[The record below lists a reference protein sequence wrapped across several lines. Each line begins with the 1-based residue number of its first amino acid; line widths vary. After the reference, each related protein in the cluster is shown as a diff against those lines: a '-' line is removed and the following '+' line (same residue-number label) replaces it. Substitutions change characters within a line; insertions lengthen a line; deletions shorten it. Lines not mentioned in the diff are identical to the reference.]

1 MKKIPLHWSI
11 LLGMTF
17 GVLVG
22 VIFTTF
28 ESGPQMISHWVK
40 PFGTI
45 FINALKL
52 IAMPLILG
60 SLIKGVS
67 DLKDISRLSTMGGRT
82 IGIYI
87 MTTVVAVMIGLIM
100 VNTIK
105 PGKSISEKTRQELL
119 ETYQSDAEE
128 KQAVAQKQKDTGPL
142 QALVDLV
149 PDNIFKATTENGNM
163 LQVIFFA
170 LFFGI
175 GLILIPAEKSKPVKD
190 FFDAFNEVIL
200 KLIDLIMLV
209 APYGVFALLAAL
221 VVESPSLDLFSALG
235 MYALTLVIGLF
246 LMGLFYLLLVRI
258 IVKFK
263 PKKFIEG
270 IAPAQLLAFS
280 TSSSAATLPVTMDRV
295 EEYLGVDEEVV
306 SFVLPIGATINM
318 DGTSLYQAVAAVFIA
333 QAFGMDLSVG
343 TQLGIIITATLA
355 SIGAA
360 AVPGAGMVM
369 LVIVLGQAGIPEAGL
384 ALIFAIDRPLDMCRT
399 VVNITGDASVS
410 MMVAKSV
417 GKLSK
422 YPKKNGHRLN
432 QK

>member
-1 MKKIPLHWSI
+1 MKKTPLHWSI
-11 LLGMTF
+11 LLGMTL

-22 VIFTTF
+22 FIFTTF

-67 DLKDISRLSTMGGRT
+67 DLKDISRLSRMGGRT

-128 KQAVAQKQKDTGPL
+128 KQAVAQKQKDAGPL

-422 YPKKNGHRLN
+422 YPKKYGHRLN

>member
-1 MKKIPLHWSI
+1 MAL
-11 LLGMTF
+11 

-28 ESGPQMISHWVK
+28 ESGPQIISHWVK

-67 DLKDISRLSTMGGRT
+67 DLKDISRLSRMGGRT

-105 PGKSISEKTRQELL
+105 PGKSISKETRQELV
-119 ETYQSDAEE
+119 EAYQSDAEE
-128 KQAVAQKQKDTGPL
+128 KQAVAQKQKDAGPL

-175 GLILIPAEKSKPVKD
+175 WLILIPAEKSKPVKD

-258 IVKFK
+258 FVKFK

-280 TSSSAATLPVTMDRV
+280 TSSSAATLPVTMERV
-295 EEYLGVDEEVV
+295 EEHLGVDEEVA

-343 TQLGIIITATLA
+343 TQLGIIMTATLA

-369 LVIVLGQAGIPEAGL
+369 LVIVMGQAGIPEAGL

-410 MMVAKSV
+410 MMVANSV
-417 GKLSK
+417 GKLSN
-422 YPKKNGHRLN
+422 YPKK
-432 QK
+432 KCS

>member
-11 LLGMTF
+11 LLGMTL

-45 FINALKL
+45 FINSLKL

-67 DLKDISRLSTMGGRT
+67 DLKDISRLSRMGGRT

-105 PGKSISEKTRQELL
+105 PGRSISEKTRQELVV
-119 ETYQSDAEE
+119 TYQSDAEE
-128 KQAVAQKQKDTGPL
+128 KQAVAQKQKDAGPL

-246 LMGLFYLLLVRI
+246 LMVLFYLLLVRI

-295 EEYLGVDEEVV
+295 EEYLGVDEEVA

-422 YPKKNGHRLN
+422 YPKKNVHRLN

>member
-11 LLGMTF
+11 LLGMTL

-45 FINALKL
+45 FINSLKL

-67 DLKDISRLSTMGGRT
+67 DLKDISRLSRMGGRT

-105 PGKSISEKTRQELL
+105 PGKSISEKTRQELV

-128 KQAVAQKQKDTGPL
+128 KQAVAQKQKDAGPL

-175 GLILIPAEKSKPVKD
+175 GLILIPVEKSKPVKD

-295 EEYLGVDEEVV
+295 EEYLGVDEEVA

-422 YPKKNGHRLN
+422 YPKKNVHRLN

>member
-11 LLGMTF
+11 LLGMAL

-67 DLKDISRLSTMGGRT
+67 DLKDISRLSRMGGRT

-87 MTTVVAVMIGLIM
+87 MTTVVAVTIGLIM

-105 PGKSISEKTRQELL
+105 PGKSISEETRQELV
-119 ETYQSDAEE
+119 EAYQSDAEE
-128 KQAVAQKQKDTGPL
+128 KQALAQKQKDAGPL
-142 QALVDLV
+142 KAFVDLV

-246 LMGLFYLLLVRI
+246 LMGLFYLLLVWTF
-258 IVKFK
+258 VKFK

-280 TSSSAATLPVTMDRV
+280 TSSSAATLPVTMERV
-295 EEYLGVDEEVV
+295 EEHLGVDEEVA

-343 TQLGIIITATLA
+343 TQLGIIMTATLA

-410 MMVAKSV
+410 MMVARSV
-417 GKLSK
+417 GKLSN
-422 YPKKNGHRLN
+422 YPKK
-432 QK
+432 KCS